1 MILQCPFVHVSA
13 TVAGLSATTSLLCL
27 ITPLLNSSVVDLS
40 SVSGISGFLLVFVRV
55 YILQFSPW
63 FSIFGGVALYSL
75 CNEKGDLSELDF
87 CAWSCLVCGGGG

>member
-1 MILQCPFVHVSA
+1 MIVLS
-13 TVAGLSATTSLLCL
+13 TVYCSTNNY
-27 ITPLLNSSVVDLS
+27 LNSSVVDLS